1 MKLNKRSAWRGA
13 IPATPLRRNVG
24 LTYIA
29 AYVAVLLSCTRI
41 WSADP
46 TLLYVGRD
54 ADFSIW
60 LASAYLDWARPFGVT
75 ALNPFQGMGSMLMP
89 MNPHF
94 NPGAWIFQSDL
105 GLSTK
110 FVVSMAVYFVEVTV
124 SCFVLGITLG
134 FSRAFSFAAALWL
147 VVLFLPPFN
156 FVFGLQGIV
165 ATSPQ
170 WANTL
175 ALCNLILT
183 LFILIGNHNW
193 SARGLAY
200 SCAINAALATGVV
213 VLALVCLL
221 TAPFYGAATMS
232 GLVLLCAVVLLAS
245 SSAWQAFWRVAAGL
259 YAVAIC
265 YALGIL
271 EFFAASKSLTAR
283 FAKGGSDEISLPQI
297 HWPTE
302 FSSATLV
309 SAQDWLCQAAVVCGG
324 PLWFPGALTGGYW
337 LHVAIIAGAIAV
349 WVRMSRPLS
358 SVGGWFA
365 LLWAG
370 LLIFWLCCGLGIVT
384 DVAIS
389 PIYVIVAMHPF
400 WSFFSLFSLCL
411 LVRCIARSVLL
422 VAPPT
427 VVNRPIPAWTSP
439 FVLPVAVTAFSLI
452 MALQYGDFL
461 ARQAPAVW
469 YFPQRGA
476 FDMRRSS
483 AIVDRLRQE
492 IALRPGQPFRGS
504 VATILGAK
512 GGSLRKGLGL
522 PDDAPLAPGQFQDFF
537 DKVRAATGNDHDLL
551 DMWWFSIPTLSE
563 YAQSI
568 SRQFVFY
575 LMNFLS
581 DPGDPN
587 EVSVAFPR
595 RANIEVLS
603 AMGVRFIVIDRI
615 VSDARA
621 TLLLSES
628 IDGAELY
635 LYEIA
640 RPNLGNYSP
649 TEVHVDSG
657 LGALLANVE
666 SDPGILARRAFV
678 EAPVAGPLTPARDVR
693 LVFERSG
700 VRITA
705 SSDGTSMLLLPLQ
718 FSHCLHASDP
728 KVRVTRADLIFTLIQ
743 FNEHLDERLNWEF
756 SFWRQSECR
765 MKDVADLRKL
775 GLVR

>member
-1 MKLNKRSAWRGA
+1 MSGLASASGIRR
-13 IPATPLRRNVG
+13 ATAMG
-24 LTYIA
+24 YAA
-29 AYVAVLLSCTRI
+29 AYLVVLLSCIRI

-54 ADFSIW
+54 ADFSLW
-60 LASAYLDWARPFGVT
+60 LASTYLDWARPFGVT
-75 ALNPFQGMGSMLMP
+75 TLNPFQGMGSMLMP
-89 MNPHF
+89 MNPYF
-94 NPGAWIFQSDL
+94 NPGAWIFHSEL
-105 GLSTK
+105 GLATK
-110 FVVSMAVYFVEVTV
+110 FVISMTVYFIEVTA
-124 SCFVLGITLG
+124 SCFVLGVVLG
-134 FSRAFSFAAALWL
+134 FSRAFSFAAALWV

-156 FVFGLQGIV
+156 FVFGLQGVV

-183 LFILIGNHNW
+183 LFVLIGNHNW

-200 SCAINAALATGVV
+200 SCAINAALATGVI
-213 VLALVCLL
+213 VLVLVCLL

-232 GLVLLCAVVLLAS
+232 GLVLLSAVVLLAS
-245 SSAWQAFWRVAAGL
+245 SSAWQAAWRVAAGL
-259 YAVAIC
+259 YALAIF
-265 YALGIL
+265 YALGMF
-271 EFFAASKSLTAR
+271 EFFMASKSVTAR
-283 FAKGGSDEISLPQI
+283 FVKPGSDEISFPQI
-297 HWPTE
+297 HWPVE
-302 FSSATLV
+302 LSSATFAA
-309 SAQDWLCQAAVVCGG
+309 AQHWLCEAAVVCGG
-324 PLWFPGALTGGYW
+324 PLPFSGALTGGYW

-400 WSFFSLFSLCL
+400 WSFFSLFALWL
-411 LVRCIARSVLL
+411 LVRLIARSILV

-427 VVNRPIPAWTSP
+427 VMKRPVPAWTQP
-439 FVLPVAVTAFSLI
+439 FVLPVAVIAISLVV
-452 MALQYGDFL
+452 AWQYADLL
-461 ARQAPAVW
+461 ARKAPEVW
-469 YFPQRGA
+469 YFPQHSA
-476 FDMRRSS
+476 FDTRRSS

-512 GGSLRKGLGL
+512 GGSLRKALGL
-522 PDDAPLAPGQFQDFF
+522 PDDAPLAPGQFQDFL

-563 YAQSI
+563 YAQGI

-575 LMNFLS
+575 LTNFLS
-581 DPGDPN
+581 ELGDPN

-603 AMGVRFIVIDRI
+603 AMGVRFIVIDR
-615 VSDARA
+615 VLSDARA
-621 TLLLSES
+621 TLLLMES
-628 IDGAELY
+628 IGNAELY

-649 TEVHVDSG
+649 IELEADPG
-657 LGALLANVE
+657 LETLRANIE
-666 SDPGILARRAFV
+666 SDPSILARRAFV
-678 EAPVAGPLTPARDVR
+678 ESPIAGSFTPARNAR
-693 LVFERSG
+693 MVFERSG

-718 FSHCLHASDP
+718 FSHCLHASNP
-728 KVRVTRADLIFTLIQ
+728 KVRVTRANLIFTLIQ
-743 FNEHLDERLNWEF
+743 FDRHFDDRLNWEF
-756 SFWRQSECR
+756 GFWRQSDCR
-765 MKDVADLRKL
+765 TKDATDLRKF
-775 GLVR
+775 GLLQ

>member
-193 SARGLAY
+193 SARGSAY

-245 SSAWQAFWRVAAGL
+245 
-259 YAVAIC
+259 
-265 YALGIL
+265 
-271 EFFAASKSLTAR
+271 
-283 FAKGGSDEISLPQI
+283 
-297 HWPTE
+297 
-302 FSSATLV
+302 
-309 SAQDWLCQAAVVCGG
+309 
-324 PLWFPGALTGGYW
+324 
-337 LHVAIIAGAIAV
+337 
-349 WVRMSRPLS
+349 
-358 SVGGWFA
+358 
-365 LLWAG
+365 
-370 LLIFWLCCGLGIVT
+370 
-384 DVAIS
+384 
-389 PIYVIVAMHPF
+389 
-400 WSFFSLFSLCL
+400 
-411 LVRCIARSVLL
+411 
-422 VAPPT
+422 
-427 VVNRPIPAWTSP
+427 
-439 FVLPVAVTAFSLI
+439 
-452 MALQYGDFL
+452 
-461 ARQAPAVW
+461 
-469 YFPQRGA
+469 
-476 FDMRRSS
+476 
-483 AIVDRLRQE
+483 
-492 IALRPGQPFRGS
+492 
-504 VATILGAK
+504 
-512 GGSLRKGLGL
+512 
-522 PDDAPLAPGQFQDFF
+522 
-537 DKVRAATGNDHDLL
+537 
-551 DMWWFSIPTLSE
+551 
-563 YAQSI
+563 
-568 SRQFVFY
+568 
-575 LMNFLS
+575 
-581 DPGDPN
+581 
-587 EVSVAFPR
+587 
-595 RANIEVLS
+595 
-603 AMGVRFIVIDRI
+603 
-615 VSDARA
+615 
-621 TLLLSES
+621 
-628 IDGAELY
+628 
-635 LYEIA
+635 
-640 RPNLGNYSP
+640 
-649 TEVHVDSG
+649 
-657 LGALLANVE
+657 
-666 SDPGILARRAFV
+666 LARRAFV